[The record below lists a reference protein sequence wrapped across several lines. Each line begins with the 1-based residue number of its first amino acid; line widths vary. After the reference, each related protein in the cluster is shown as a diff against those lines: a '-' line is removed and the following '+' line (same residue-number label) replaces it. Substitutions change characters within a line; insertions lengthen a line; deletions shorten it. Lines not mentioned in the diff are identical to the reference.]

1 MNIGV
6 GYDMGKQLQG
16 CSVMEPI
23 ASGFQYLPTCC
34 AVAVCVPLT
43 YQDQQKRVAATHV
56 SRGCD
61 VSPFQTNLPTA
72 KLI

>member
-1 MNIGV
+1 
-6 GYDMGKQLQG
+6 MGKH
-16 CSVMEPI
+16 CSPMEAI
-23 ASGFQYLPTCC
+23 GSGFQYLAIHC
-34 AVAVCVPLT
+34 AVAVCVPST

-61 VSPFQTNLPTA
+61 VSPFQATSPTV